1 MGKYDPAPTLAAGLI
16 RSARH
21 KAEMTQAELAAAAGV
36 TQQLISAY
44 ETGRMDPTITSLMRL
59 IAATGFEVRWRLV
72 ARDYHDETL
81 DRFLESLPASQRAAL
96 EEQRRRRAGAAR
108 LRRVRGR

>member
-16 RSARH
+16 RSARD
-21 KAEMTQAELAAAAGV
+21 KAEMTQAELATAAGV

-44 ETGRMDPTITSLMRL
+44 ETGRMDPTMTSLMRL
-59 IAATGFEVRWRLV
+59 IEATGFEVRFRLV

-81 DRFLESLPASQRAAL
+81 ERFLESLPASERAAV
-96 EEQRRRRAGAAR
+96 EEQRRQRASAAR
-108 LRRVRGR
+108 LRRARGK